1 MPNIAPYNRILTLHM
16 EGLSNSA
23 IAKEVGC
30 ARGTVID
37 ILKRAEQQQLV
48 YPQDTELT
56 DIELHRLLHPSARR
70 LNCLTPD
77 YGPALFRLGFAKNNS
92 RTLWEEYK
100 KQCDQIGCDALPRAS
115 YQSELQK
122 YARQYASPHSDTLR
136 MKMLKG
142 EIIPGKSCSILYAEL
157 DHSGFCSAIVLSDD
171 KPRTWID
178 ACRKILDSIGR
189 LPARIV
195 FAGRIPKAFVDET
208 KNFVDYYY
216 NYNSPLTVEKDSSFG
231 TAFLLACAEQSTYYH
246 YATDIV
252 RAACNAINSTPLYP
266 ISSFNCLDAILIQRS
281 TLLPLPRYHYGIVEI
296 RHPVVQ
302 MNFHVE
308 LEGKYYSVPYE
319 HLHETVEARI
329 RDRTVTIYFDDLTIC
344 KHERLK
350 PGGPV
355 YSTNPDHMPKSDKD
369 IPYGSKSGTRFRFW
383 AKHIGAS
390 TYEAIDL
397 LLKRSTFEPQA
408 YNSCQSILMLSQKY
422 GNDLL
427 EAVCEAALQ
436 DVNHRL
442 NTKWITETMKQT
454 SA

>member
-48 YPQDTELT
+48 YPQEAELT

-70 LNCLTPD
+70 LNCLIPD

-100 KQCDQIGCDALPRAS
+100 KQCDLTGQTALPRAS
-115 YQSELQK
+115 YQNALQK
-122 YARQYASPHSDTLR
+122 YIQEYYPHSDDSLR
-136 MKMLKG
+136 MAVLKKK
-142 EIIPGKSCSILYAEL
+142 IIPGKVCSILYAEL
-157 DHSGFCSAIVLSDD
+157 GCSGYCSAAVLVDR
-171 KPRTWID
+171 KPRTWST
-178 ACRKILDSIGR
+178 ACRKILINIGAI
-189 LPARIV
+189 PARIV
-195 FAGRIPKAFVDET
+195 FCGRAPKALIPET
-208 KNFVDYYY
+208 ANFADYYEI
-216 NYNSPLTVEKDSSFG
+216 PLLFEKDTSLG
-231 TAFLLACAEQSTYYH
+231 AAFLNACENQKPNYQ
-246 YATDIV
+246 YAKDV
-252 RAACNAINSTPLYP
+252 VQAACDAINSMPLYP
-266 ISSFNCLDAILIQRS
+266 ISSFSHADAVRIQREYLQ
-281 TLLPLPRYHYGIVEI
+281 TLPQNHYETIEI
-296 RHPVVQ
+296 KYPIVQ

-329 RDRTVTIYFDDLTIC
+329 RDRTVTIYFDDLSIC

-408 YNSCQSILMLSQKY
+408 YNSCQSILILSQKY

-454 SA
+454 ST